1 MGFLPGLES
10 GSSGPRGP
18 MNYFSQENTI
28 ASALGLPPDLPHH
41 FKSTLKAAVCP
52 DLHPQ
57 ARGASK
63 AHVTP
68 LGSLGEG
75 EADGLAPH
83 CLPHGGTGPAPG
95 RALGTQE
102 AAQGVVP
109 EPLWLL
115 PTPQPGENTT

>member
-1 MGFLPGLES
+1 
-10 GSSGPRGP
+10 

-28 ASALGLPPDLPHH
+28 DSALGLPPDLPHH

-68 LGSLGEG
+68 LGSLREG
-75 EADGLAPH
+75 EPAGWLPTVSPTEGTAQLQDGLW
-83 CLPHGGTGPAPG
+83 GPG
-95 RALGTQE
+95 RLHRGWSPSPC
-102 AAQGVVP
+102 G
-109 EPLWLL
+109 L
-115 PTPQPGENTT
+115 